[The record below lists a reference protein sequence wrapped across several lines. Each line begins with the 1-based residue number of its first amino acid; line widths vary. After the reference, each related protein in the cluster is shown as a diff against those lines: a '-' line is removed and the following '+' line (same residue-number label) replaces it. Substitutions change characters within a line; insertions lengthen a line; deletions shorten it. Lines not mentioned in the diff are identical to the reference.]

1 MEEEEVGEVDL
12 KEVEVVEE
20 GVLGLAYK
28 EVEVVEEES
37 FPAPSP

>member
-1 MEEEEVGEVDL
+1 MEEVGEVDL
-12 KEVEVVEE
+12 KEVEAVEE

-28 EVEVVEEES
+28 EVEVVEEEC